1 MWTLH
6 TAIPDLRGVEWC
18 KKVNFRE
25 KNKSLSMKYLLKKYD
40 LEYKA
45 SKTHSKVVYTKGN
58 FYHHKK
64 ENGNNIVYYINVKL
78 VEEVVGKDEH
88 DINGYVFELLAYG
101 FFDKTVRKSLKV
113 NNRSKSLFR
122 PSEKTFIHDDVAI
135 KQYKKAF
142 IHVA

>member
-6 TAIPDLRGVEWC
+6 TAIPDMRGVEWC

-64 ENGNNIVYYINVKL
+64 ENGNNIVYYIN
-78 VEEVVGKDEH
+78 
-88 DINGYVFELLAYG
+88 
-101 FFDKTVRKSLKV
+101 
-113 NNRSKSLFR
+113 
-122 PSEKTFIHDDVAI
+122 
-135 KQYKKAF
+135 
-142 IHVA
+142 